1 MDFAPETAASMDG
14 NRPVPRL
21 NGHFGPLNEPFV
33 EGSLKTVYWT
43 TKSPPP
49 KMQTALTFQPLRPWL
64 THPRETVAGAILA
77 AVGLVVLAGSS
88 GATPLLPEF
97 AKQAEVEQADQLA
110 KPLPNQIR
118 DLAPETAL
126 EVNAQIP
133 IAGGPNPSAN
143 PFLLARASA
152 ETRARAL
159 ECLTSAVYYEAA
171 QEPTNG
177 QRGVAQV
184 VLNRVRHPAFP
195 NSVCGVVFEGS
206 TRATG
211 CQFTFTC
218 DGSMALAPIAAL
230 WNRARKVA
238 EAALAGYVYAPVGH
252 ATHYHANY
260 VVPYWA
266 SSLTKTAV
274 EGAHIFYRW
283 QGGWGR
289 PAAFGDRWSGLEGD
303 PRTLRSIALNT
314 PRPVAP
320 VEAADTTIEKL
331 EEAGAKVIE
340 GKDGRVRLLFTP
352 EAREAV
358 EKVKVVPYVD
368 RSAAS
373 DNLRFAL
380 SGSGSPGEEA
390 QRPFGRTAEGAGT
403 TGQDLPRAGPR
414 RELAANSTAQ

>member
-1 MDFAPETAASMDG
+1 MEATRAAP
-14 NRPVPRL
+14 P
-21 NGHFGPLNEPFV
+21 
-33 EGSLKTVYWT
+33 
-43 TKSPPP
+43 
-49 KMQTALTFQPLRPWL
+49 
-64 THPRETVAGAILA
+64 
-77 AVGLVVLAGSS
+77 
-88 GATPLLPEF
+88 
-97 AKQAEVEQADQLA
+97 A
-110 KPLPNQIR
+110 KPLPSQIR

-126 EVNAQIP
+126 EVNSRIP
-133 IAGGPNPSAN
+133 IASGPNPA
-143 PFLLARASA
+143 ASQFA
-152 ETRARAL
+152 FGKSSLEMRTRAL
-159 ECLTSAVYYEAA
+159 ECLTSAIYYEAA
-171 QEPTNG
+171 QEPTDG

-218 DGSMALAPIAAL
+218 DGSMAYAPIPSL

-238 EAALAGYVYAPVGH
+238 EEALRGYVYAPVGH

-289 PAAFGDRWSGLEGD
+289 PAAFTDRWNGLESS
-303 PRTLRSIALNT
+303 PKALRLAALNA
-314 PRPVAP
+314 PRPVEP
-320 VEAADTTIEKL
+320 VETAEATVEKL
-331 EEAGAKVIE
+331 EEAGARVIE

-358 EKVKVVPYVD
+358 EKVQVTPYVE
-368 RSAAS
+368 RTAAS

-380 SGSGSPGEEA
+380 NGGSPEEA
-390 QRPFGRTAEGAGT
+390 ERPFGRTTEGAGS
-403 TGQDLPRAGPR
+403 
-414 RELAANSTAQ
+414 EAATSTAQ

>member
-1 MDFAPETAASMDG
+1 
-14 NRPVPRL
+14 
-21 NGHFGPLNEPFV
+21 
-33 EGSLKTVYWT
+33 
-43 TKSPPP
+43 
-49 KMQTALTFQPLRPWL
+49 MQSTLTFEPLRPWL
-64 THPRETVAGAILA
+64 THPRETVAAATLA
-77 AVGLVVLAGSS
+77 AIGLVVLTGSS

-97 AKQAEVEQADQLA
+97 ARQAEVQEVAPPA

-118 DLAPETAL
+118 DLAPQTAL

-133 IAGGPNPSAN
+133 IASGPNPAAR
-143 PFLLARASA
+143 PFLTGKASA

-171 QEPTNG
+171 QEPTDG

-184 VLNRVRHPAFP
+184 VLNRLRHPAFP
-195 NSVCGVVFEGS
+195 NSVCGVVYEGS

-218 DGSMALAPIAAL
+218 DGSMAYRPIPSL

-238 EAALAGYVYAPVGH
+238 EAALNGLVYAPVGY

-289 PAAFGDRWSGLEGD
+289 PAAFTDRWSGNEGD
-303 PRTLRSIALNT
+303 PKALRLAALNA
-314 PRPVAP
+314 PRPVEP
-320 VEAADTTIEKL
+320 VETAETTVEALK
-331 EEAGAKVIE
+331 EAGAKVIE
-340 GKDGRVRLLFTP
+340 GKDGRVRLLFTQ

-358 EKVKVVPYVD
+358 EKVTVTPYIE

-380 SGSGSPGEEA
+380 NGGNAEETE
-390 QRPFGRTAEGAGT
+390 RPFGRTKEGAGLEAAT
-403 TGQDLPRAGPR
+403 S
-414 RELAANSTAQ
+414 LAQ

>member
-1 MDFAPETAASMDG
+1 
-14 NRPVPRL
+14 
-21 NGHFGPLNEPFV
+21 
-33 EGSLKTVYWT
+33 
-43 TKSPPP
+43 
-49 KMQTALTFQPLRPWL
+49 MQTAETFEPQGFQLARPWL
-64 THPRETVAGAILA
+64 THPRETVAGAILV

-88 GATPLLPEF
+88 GATPLLPQF
-97 AKQAEVEQADQLA
+97 ARQVELQQAAPPA

-118 DLAPETAL
+118 DLAPATAL
-126 EVNAQIP
+126 ELNAQIP
-133 IAGGPNPSAN
+133 IAGGPNPAAN
-143 PFLLARASA
+143 PFILGKSSA

-159 ECLTSAVYYEAA
+159 ECLTSAIYYEAA
-171 QEPTNG
+171 QEPTDG

-195 NSVCGVVFEGS
+195 NSVCGVVYEGS

-218 DGSMALAPIAAL
+218 DGAMAYRPIPSL
-230 WNRARKVA
+230 WNRARRVAA
-238 EAALAGYVYAPVGH
+238 EALNGRVHAPVGY

-289 PAAFGDRWSGLEGD
+289 PPAFTDRWSRLEGD
-303 PRTLRSIALNT
+303 PKALRLAALNA
-314 PRPVAP
+314 PRPTEEP
-320 VEAADTTIEKL
+320 VQTAETTVEQLK
-331 EEAGAKVIE
+331 EAGARVIE

-352 EAREAV
+352 EARDAV
-358 EKVKVVPYVD
+358 EKVEVVPYVE
-368 RSAAS
+368 RTAAS

-380 SGSGSPGEEA
+380 GGSGSGEA
-390 QRPFGRTAEGAGT
+390 ERPFGRSTEGVG
-403 TGQDLPRAGPR
+403 
-414 RELAANSTAQ
+414 AASEAATSTAQ

>member
-1 MDFAPETAASMDG
+1 
-14 NRPVPRL
+14 
-21 NGHFGPLNEPFV
+21 
-33 EGSLKTVYWT
+33 
-43 TKSPPP
+43 
-49 KMQTALTFQPLRPWL
+49 MQSTMTFEPLRPWL
-64 THPRETVAGAILA
+64 THPRETVAGAMLA
-77 AVGLVVLAGSS
+77 AVGLVVITGSS

-97 AKQAEVEQADQLA
+97 ARQAEVEQVAPLA

-118 DLAPETAL
+118 NLAPETAL

-133 IAGGPNPSAN
+133 IASGPNPAAR
-143 PFLLARASA
+143 PFLFTKASP

-159 ECLTSAVYYEAA
+159 ECLTSAIYYEAA
-171 QEPTNG
+171 QEPLDG

-184 VLNRVRHPAFP
+184 VLNRLRHPAFP
-195 NSVCGVVFEGS
+195 NSVCGVVYEGS

-218 DGSMALAPIAAL
+218 DGSMARGAIPAL

-238 EAALAGYVYAPVGH
+238 EAALNGYVHAPVGY

-266 SSLTKTAV
+266 SSLTKAAV

-283 QGGWGR
+283 AGGWGR
-289 PAAFGDRWSGLEGD
+289 PPAFSDRWTANEGD
-303 PRTLRSIALNT
+303 PKALRLAALNA
-314 PRPVAP
+314 PRPVEPEVQTA
-320 VEAADTTIEKL
+320 ETTVEKL

-352 EAREAV
+352 EARELV

-373 DNLRFAL
+373 ENLRFAL
-380 SGSGSPGEEA
+380 NGGSPGAPE
-390 QRPFGRTAEGAGT
+390 RPFGREPEGAGT
-403 TGQDLPRAGPR
+403 EAQT
-414 RELAANSTAQ
+414 STAQ

>member
-1 MDFAPETAASMDG
+1 
-14 NRPVPRL
+14 
-21 NGHFGPLNEPFV
+21 
-33 EGSLKTVYWT
+33 
-43 TKSPPP
+43 
-49 KMQTALTFQPLRPWL
+49 MQTTMTLQPFRPWL
-64 THPRETVAGAILA
+64 THPRETLGSALLA
-77 AVGLVVLAGSS
+77 AVALVVLTGNSD
-88 GATPLLPEF
+88 ATTLLPRF
-97 AKQAEVEQADQLA
+97 ATQLEPVVA
-110 KPLPNQIR
+110 AGPPKPLPDQIR

-126 EVNAQIP
+126 LVNADIP
-133 IAGGPNPSAN
+133 IAGGPNPSAL
-143 PFLLARASA
+143 PFVFGKSSG

-159 ECLTSAVYYEAA
+159 ECLTSAIYYEAA
-171 QEPTNG
+171 QEPTDG
-177 QRGVAQV
+177 QRAVAQV

-195 NSVCGVVFEGS
+195 NSVCGVVYEGS

-218 DGSMALAPIAAL
+218 DGSMRYAPVPAL

-238 EAALAGYVYAPVGH
+238 EAALSGSVFAPAGY
-252 ATHYHANY
+252 ATHYHADY

-289 PAAFGDRWSGLEGD
+289 PAAFTDRWSGLEGD
-303 PRTLRSIALNT
+303 PKTLRFAALNAL
-314 PRPVAP
+314 RPVAP
-320 VEAADTTIEKL
+320 ARAAENTVETLKQ
-331 EEAGAKVIE
+331 AGAKVIE

-358 EKVKVVPYVD
+358 EKVKVTPYVE

-380 SGSGSPGEEA
+380 NGSGPAEPE
-390 QRPFGRTAEGAGT
+390 RPFGRTPEGAG
-403 TGQDLPRAGPR
+403 
-414 RELAANSTAQ
+414 AAAETSTAR